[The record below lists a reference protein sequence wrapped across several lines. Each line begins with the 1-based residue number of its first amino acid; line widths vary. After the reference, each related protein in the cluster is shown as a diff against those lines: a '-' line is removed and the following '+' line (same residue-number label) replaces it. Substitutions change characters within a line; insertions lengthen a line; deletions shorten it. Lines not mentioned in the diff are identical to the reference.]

1 MQPLFSLEVCDILTA
16 RQLIQASIPTKI
28 ISLLSPE
35 QATEFEFTSQGTD
48 HKLWLMDDVT
58 FSAPGSRAPSVS
70 QILEI
75 LDFSKTFQPN
85 DKALIH
91 CYAGVSR
98 STSVA
103 IGVLCQ
109 HGVPPSDSI
118 SVVEKLCEGMD
129 PNELIL
135 RHFDAALGLKLTL
148 LDAYKCWAQT
158 QNGRLMNTVP
168 KHSGAE
174 LERNAREYYSQM
186 SLRVPI
192 HNMDQ

>member
-1 MQPLFSLEVCDILTA
+1 MQPPFSLEICDILTA
-16 RQLIQASIPTKI
+16 QQRLQTNCHTKI
-28 ISLLSPE
+28 ISLLSLQ
-35 QATEFEFTSQGTD
+35 QASEFGLTSQGSH

-75 LDFSKTFQPN
+75 IDFSKTFQSR
-85 DKALIH
+85 DRVLIH

-109 HGVPPSDSI
+109 HGIQPADSI
-118 SVVEKLCEGMD
+118 SVVEKQCPDMD

-135 RHFDAALGLKLTL
+135 RHFDAVLGLKLSL
-148 LDAYKCWAQT
+148 LDSYKSWASQ

-174 LERNAREYYSQM
+174 LERNAREFYHQM
-186 SLRVPI
+186 SLRQGLN
-192 HNMDQ
+192 NMDL